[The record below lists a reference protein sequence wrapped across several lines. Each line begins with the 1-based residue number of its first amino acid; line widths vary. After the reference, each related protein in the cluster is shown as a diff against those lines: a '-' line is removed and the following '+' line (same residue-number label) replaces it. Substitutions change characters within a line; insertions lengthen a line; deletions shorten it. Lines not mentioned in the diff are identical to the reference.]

1 MMERVLGPIP
11 QHMLKRV
18 ERPAEKYVRKGL
30 LTGCFVSLFSVYAIL
45 AHISGIFSPTK
56 GIIYM
61 KTVYPVF
68 SVFALLSLHLFMYG
82 CNLFMWKKTRINYNF
97 IFEFFPTTALKYRDA
112 FLICTTFMTAVVAA
126 MVLHIILRASG
137 FSPSQVDAIPGL
149 LLMVFIVFL
158 VSPFDIFYRPT
169 RYCFIRVIRNIICSP
184 FYKVLMVDFFMAD
197 QLTSQGLNVVL
208 RVTWVET
215 VMGFRIGVVES
226 RLVDFL
232 LASLEVIRRG
242 HWNFYRIE
250 NEHLCFKTNSVL

>member
-1 MMERVLGPIP
+1 
-11 QHMLKRV
+11 
-18 ERPAEKYVRKGL
+18 
-30 LTGCFVSLFSVYAIL
+30 
-45 AHISGIFSPTK
+45 
-56 GIIYM
+56 
-61 KTVYPVF
+61 
-68 SVFALLSLHLFMYG
+68 MYG

-97 IFEFFPTTALKYRDA
+97 IFEFSPTTALKYRDA

-126 MVLHIILRASG
+126 MVLHLILRASG

-169 RYCFIRVIRNIICSP
+169 RYCFIRVIRNITCSP

-197 QLTSQGLNVVL
+197 QLISQITLLRHMESTACYFRAGSLRKHQFETCHSGRLFSELAYGLNVVL
-208 RVTWVET
+208 RVIWVET

-232 LASLEVIRRG
+232 LASLEIMPTDAQRM
-242 HWNFYRIE
+242 
-250 NEHLCFKTNSVL
+250 L

>member
-1 MMERVLGPIP
+1 
-11 QHMLKRV
+11 
-18 ERPAEKYVRKGL
+18 
-30 LTGCFVSLFSVYAIL
+30 
-45 AHISGIFSPTK
+45 
-56 GIIYM
+56 
-61 KTVYPVF
+61 
-68 SVFALLSLHLFMYG
+68 
-82 CNLFMWKKTRINYNF
+82 
-97 IFEFFPTTALKYRDA
+97 
-112 FLICTTFMTAVVAA
+112 MTAVVAA
-126 MVLHIILRASG
+126 MVLHLILRASG

-169 RYCFIRVIRNIICSP
+169 RYCFIRVIRNITCSP

-208 RVTWVET
+208 RVIWVET